1 MKLKTTLIAL
11 GLLSS
16 TSVLAA
22 PTQWAG
28 NGHWYELVS
37 TPLSFGDAVTEAST
51 RTHLGLGGHLVT
63 LTSADENA
71 FVHGLTGGGAAW
83 LGASDAAVEGEWR
96 WMSGPEAGQLLTY
109 TNWGPGEPNNSGN
122 EDFAVYNNPW
132 GGGLWND
139 RPDAGIAYIVEYSAP
154 VPEPETYAMLLA
166 GLGLLGFMARRRKES
181 AV

>member
-1 MKLKTTLIAL
+1 MKLKTVILSL
-11 GLLSS
+11 GLLSA
-16 TSVLAA
+16 TGAVAA
-22 PTQWAG
+22 PVQWAG

-37 TPLSFGDAVTEAST
+37 TPLSFGNAVAEAST

-63 LTSADENA
+63 ITSADENA

-96 WMSGPEAGQLLTY
+96 WASGPEAGDLLTY
-109 TNWGPGEPNNSGN
+109 TNWGPGEPNNVGN

-139 RPDAGIAYIVEYSAP
+139 RPDAGIAYIIEYSAP

-166 GLGLLGFMARRRKES
+166 GLGIIGFAGRRMRKS
-181 AV
+181 S